1 MGEIFDCRIQK
12 LSGVCEFHPRLFQ
25 LHSPHIKTFCRSLLF
40 VSGFRKFFLRPAQG
54 TFGVGKPELR
64 FAQSGFR
71 RFQLVRHCRQM
82 FFRLSQRGFSGCGF
96 LSGLPEF
103 LYLCLK
109 FFLCSGEF
117 CRNVFKVGCRIFQR
131 IRFVRERFFLFLK
144 RDAGIQEFF

>member
-1 MGEIFDCRIQK
+1 
-12 LSGVCEFHPRLFQ
+12 
-25 LHSPHIKTFCRSLLF
+25 
-40 VSGFRKFFLRPAQG
+40 
-54 TFGVGKPELR
+54 
-64 FAQSGFR
+64 
-71 RFQLVRHCRQM
+71 M

-144 RDAGIQEFF
+144 RDAGIQKFSLGFIQLQGATVHIARELGEPGAESFQLCLHFGFFFFRQSFF